1 MLNKQRA
8 NEEVVQSLKLEPA
21 LKGEETQTMHIAT
34 QSDATQ
40 IKEIRRKLDARDRRQ
55 A

>member
-8 NEEVVQSLKLEPA
+8 NEEVVQLETTMPQSALEPA
-21 LKGEETQTMHIAT
+21 FKGEETQTMHMAT

-40 IKEIRRKLDARDRRQ
+40 RKKIRCS
-55 A
+55 

>member
-1 MLNKQRA
+1 MPQNA
-8 NEEVVQSLKLEPA
+8 LEPA

-40 IKEIRRKLDARDRRQ
+40 RKEVRRS
-55 A
+55 